1 MTDSTSAFDDKQIPI
16 LKGYLSRLIELG
28 GSDLHLKALGK
39 AYGRVQGE
47 IMPIAE
53 DIQSREGMMTLAK
66 ELLRG
71 RFGEFVQNKEIDLT
85 FRLSDE
91 YRFRVNMFFQKDGV
105 GMVFRT
111 IPSEVP
117 TIDGLG
123 LPQQLKQLKELQRGL
138 VLITGVTGS
147 GKSTTMASIIN
158 LINENKRK
166 HIITIEDPIEF
177 IHKDKY
183 SIINQRSVGEDTNSF
198 ANALRSALRE
208 DPDVILVGEMRDLET
223 IEIALHAAETG
234 HLVVSTLHTPD
245 TKETLNRIIGMFDSK
260 EQNRIRGALSSTLSA
275 VISQRLVRTRQG
287 RRIAAV
293 EILFKTPRIAELIKQ
308 KRDDEI
314 KETLADSKEV
324 YGTQTF
330 DQALLDLYYD
340 GVISEDEAVANAT
353 SPDNIKLVINGV
365 LGVKDKNR
373 GDKLDGS
380 DEEPREETIKI
391 KFNDF

>member
-1 MTDSTSAFDDKQIPI
+1 MTDSTSSFDDKQIPI
-16 LKGYLSRLIELG
+16 LKQYLHRLLELG

-39 AYGRVQGE
+39 PYGRVQSE
-47 IMPIAE
+47 IMPIGE
-53 DIQSREGMMTLAK
+53 DVQSREAMMTLAK

-91 YRFRVNMFFQKDGV
+91 FRFRVNMFFQKDGV

-123 LPQQLKQLKELQRGL
+123 LPQQLKKLKDVQRGL

-245 TKETLNRIIGMFDSK
+245 TKETLNRIIGMFDAK
-260 EQNRIRGALSSTLSA
+260 EQNRIRGALSSTLNT
-275 VISQRLVRTRQG
+275 VVSQRLVRTRQG

-293 EILFKTPRIAELIKQ
+293 EILFKTPRIGELIKQ

-314 KETLADSKEV
+314 KEALQDGKEV

-340 GVISEDEAVANAT
+340 EIISEDEAVANAT
-353 SPDNIKLVINGV
+353 SPDNIKLIINGV

-373 GDKLDGS
+373 GDKLDGDDVGS
-380 DEEPREETIKI
+380 KEDTIKI

>member
-1 MTDSTSAFDDKQIPI
+1 MCS
-16 LKGYLSRLIELG
+16 
-28 GSDLHLKALGK
+28 SDLFPSHERG
-39 AYGRVQGE
+39 VQGE
-47 IMPIAE
+47 IMPIGE
-53 DIQSREGMMTLAK
+53 DVQSREAMMTLAK

-91 YRFRVNMFFQKDGV
+91 FRFRVNMFFQKDGV

-123 LPQQLKQLKELQRGL
+123 LPQQLKKLKDVQRGL

-245 TKETLNRIIGMFDSK
+245 TKETVAGWFFGQFRQRF
-260 EQNRIRGALSSTLSA
+260 RLSTA
-275 VISQRLVRTRQG
+275 
-287 RRIAAV
+287 
-293 EILFKTPRIAELIKQ
+293 
-308 KRDDEI
+308 
-314 KETLADSKEV
+314 
-324 YGTQTF
+324 
-330 DQALLDLYYD
+330 
-340 GVISEDEAVANAT
+340 
-353 SPDNIKLVINGV
+353 
-365 LGVKDKNR
+365 
-373 GDKLDGS
+373 
-380 DEEPREETIKI
+380 
-391 KFNDF
+391 

>member
-245 TKETLNRIIGMFDSK
+245 TKETLNRIIGMFDAK
-260 EQNRIRGALSSTLSA
+260 EQNRIRGALSSTLNT
-275 VISQRLVRTRQG
+275 VVSQRLVRTRQG

-293 EILFKTPRIAELIKQ
+293 EILFKTPRIGELIKQ

-314 KETLADSKEV
+314 KEALQDGKEV

-340 GVISEDEAVANAT
+340 EIISEDEAVANAT
-353 SPDNIKLVINGV
+353 SPDNIKLIINGV

-373 GDKLDGS
+373 GDKLDGD
-380 DEEPREETIKI
+380 DEGSKEDTIKI

>member
-1 MTDSTSAFDDKQIPI
+1 
-16 LKGYLSRLIELG
+16 
-28 GSDLHLKALGK
+28 
-39 AYGRVQGE
+39 
-47 IMPIAE
+47 
-53 DIQSREGMMTLAK
+53 
-66 ELLRG
+66 
-71 RFGEFVQNKEIDLT
+71 
-85 FRLSDE
+85 
-91 YRFRVNMFFQKDGV
+91 
-105 GMVFRT
+105 
-111 IPSEVP
+111 
-117 TIDGLG
+117 
-123 LPQQLKQLKELQRGL
+123 
-138 VLITGVTGS
+138 
-147 GKSTTMASIIN
+147 MASIIN

-245 TKETLNRIIGMFDSK
+245 TKETLNRIIGMFDAK
-260 EQNRIRGALSSTLSA
+260 EQNRIRGALSSTLNT
-275 VISQRLVRTRQG
+275 VVSQRLVRTRQG

-293 EILFKTPRIAELIKQ
+293 EILFKTPRIGELIKQ

-314 KETLADSKEV
+314 KEALQDGKEV

-340 GVISEDEAVANAT
+340 EIISEDEAVANAT
-353 SPDNIKLVINGV
+353 SPDNIKLIINGV

-373 GDKLDGS
+373 GDKLDG
-380 DEEPREETIKI
+380 DGEEPKEDTIKI

>member
-1 MTDSTSAFDDKQIPI
+1 
-16 LKGYLSRLIELG
+16 
-28 GSDLHLKALGK
+28 
-39 AYGRVQGE
+39 
-47 IMPIAE
+47 
-53 DIQSREGMMTLAK
+53 
-66 ELLRG
+66 
-71 RFGEFVQNKEIDLT
+71 
-85 FRLSDE
+85 
-91 YRFRVNMFFQKDGV
+91 MFFQKDGV

-123 LPQQLKQLKELQRGL
+123 LPQQLKKLKDVQRGL

-245 TKETLNRIIGMFDSK
+245 TKETLNRIS
-260 EQNRIRGALSSTLSA
+260 
-275 VISQRLVRTRQG
+275 
-287 RRIAAV
+287 
-293 EILFKTPRIAELIKQ
+293 
-308 KRDDEI
+308 
-314 KETLADSKEV
+314 
-324 YGTQTF
+324 
-330 DQALLDLYYD
+330 
-340 GVISEDEAVANAT
+340 
-353 SPDNIKLVINGV
+353 
-365 LGVKDKNR
+365 
-373 GDKLDGS
+373 
-380 DEEPREETIKI
+380 
-391 KFNDF
+391 